1 MTTAQV
7 VETSVTV
14 INNSPIEDYVHLDDQ
29 TQPTIDTTLC
39 QIATDLTTTFY
50 QIPLA
55 PKLVKYCSV
64 GSSWIPIQWWVC
76 QAQKLHWKSS
86 CVMYLKI
93 LFHERVVAKISN
105 ISILRCLL
113 TRGVTAHLKWV
124 FQALSEC
131 NLKLSAFQDF
141 YQPQIYHDVWLESS
155 KPSSIS
161 SSFVQQAWN
170 CRPL

>member
-1 MTTAQV
+1 MSKRQSLSTT
-7 VETSVTV
+7 TV
-14 INNSPIEDYVHLDDQ
+14 LFRTTFTRSNS
-29 TQPTIDTTLC
+29 TWIDTTLC

-50 QIPLA
+50 QILLA
-55 PKLVKYCSV
+55 PTLVKYCSV

-105 ISILRCLL
+105 ISILRCLEL
-113 TRGVTAHLKWV
+113 LHNLKWV

-131 NLKLSAFQDF
+131 NLKLSAVQDF
-141 YQPQIYHDVWLESS
+141 YQPQIYYDVWLEPS
-155 KPSSIS
+155 KPSSIKL
-161 SSFVQQAWN
+161 Q
-170 CRPL
+170 L

>member
-1 MTTAQV
+1 MIHLSLTLKMTTAQV

-14 INNSPIEDYVHLDDQ
+14 NNNSPIQDHVHRDDQ

-39 QIATDLTTTFY
+39 QIATDLTTIFY

-86 CVMYLKI
+86 CVLYLKI
-93 LFHERVVAKISN
+93 LFHERVVSKISN

-113 TRGVTAHLKWV
+113 TRGVTSQLEMSV
-124 FQALSEC
+124 SGPLRV
-131 NLKLSAFQDF
+131 
-141 YQPQIYHDVWLESS
+141 QPQTLCIPRLLSTPNLPWCLAGTL
-155 KPSSIS
+155 
-161 SSFVQQAWN
+161 QAF
-170 CRPL
+170 LHQL